1 MRCPFCGEA
10 DSRVIDSRSADDGNT
25 IRRRRECAGCGRR
38 FTTYEVVEKVP
49 LMVIK
54 NDGRRE
60 PFSQQKL
67 LNGLIRS
74 CEKRDI
80 PMEKIVNLS
89 HELERDVR
97 NTMEREISS
106 QKIGAMVMD
115 RLKDFDEVAYIRF
128 ASVYRK
134 FADISSFITEL
145 DELRTAKK
153 NAETLVPPRV
163 QKVPDRE
170 KKAKKKG

>member
-1 MRCPFCGEA
+1 MRCPYCGQA
-10 DSRVIDSRSADDGNT
+10 DSRVIDSRAADEGTT
-25 IRRRRECAGCGRR
+25 IRRRRECSGCGRR

-60 PFSQQKL
+60 PFNSEKL

-89 HELERDVR
+89 HEIERDVR
-97 NTMEREISS
+97 NTMEREIPLHH
-106 QKIGAMVMD
+106 GARRASRFEKAYQISLPAGGLFIHFCPLEVMGV
-115 RLKDFDEVAYIRF
+115 RDFWTGN
-128 ASVYRK
+128 SRK
-134 FADISSFITEL
+134 S
-145 DELRTAKK
+145 
-153 NAETLVPPRV
+153 
-163 QKVPDRE
+163 
-170 KKAKKKG
+170 